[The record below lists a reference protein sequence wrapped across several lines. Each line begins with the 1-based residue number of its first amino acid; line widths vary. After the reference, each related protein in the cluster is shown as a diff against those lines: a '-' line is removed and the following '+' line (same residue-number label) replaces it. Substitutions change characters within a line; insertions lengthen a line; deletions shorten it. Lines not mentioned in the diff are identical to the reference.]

1 MKFEEILSSLSKKNY
16 QPVYFLM
23 GDESYYI
30 DEISNYISKNVLN
43 ESERDFN
50 QSVLYG
56 KDTDIASIISA
67 CKQFPLMGEHT
78 VVIVKEAQDL
88 KKIEE
93 LEVYINNPLAS
104 TILVLCYKN
113 KTLDKRKKFGKE
125 IAKKAVLMESKRL
138 YDNQIPAWIQAYLQK
153 KDYKIQLKAAH
164 LLGEFVGA
172 SLSKITN
179 ELDKLMI
186 ITPSKEEITSEMIEK
201 NIGISKDF
209 NIFELNK
216 AIGNKDVLK
225 VNRIAN
231 YFADNPKDHPLVM
244 TVGTLFSYFQK
255 ILLYQTLKDKS
266 KGNVASVLKVNP
278 FFVSDY
284 VNAAGLYSKT
294 KNLEIISLLRQYD
307 LKSKGVDNYSS
318 SDGELL
324 KELVYKILH

>member
-50 QSVLYG
+50 QNVLYG

-93 LEVYINNPLAS
+93 LEVYMNNPLAS
-104 TILVLCYKN
+104 TMLVLCYKN

-164 LLGEFVGA
+164 LLGEFVGT